1 MSTVV
6 LLGDTVGFPSKLTM
20 SLPFSQLEEGV
31 QSTGEQ
37 ELLSKDEEVGE
48 EAKTIASKAQSERA
62 ISICCSV
69 NSDDILGFGYD
80 VLPIIPEGPV
90 LFSEEQRTIL
100 IRYFNEYGMTSTHR
114 RNTELMAK
122 CAEEVGTTIERV
134 KVSLLTYFGI
144 HWSE

>member
-1 MSTVV
+1 
-6 LLGDTVGFPSKLTM
+6 M

-62 ISICCSV
+62 ISICYSV
-69 NSDDILGFGYD
+69 NSEILGFGYD
-80 VLPIIPEGPV
+80 VLHLISEGPV

-114 RNTELMAK
+114 RNTELMSK
-122 CAEEVGTTIERV
+122 CAEEVGTTMERV
-134 KVSLLTYFGI
+134 KVS
-144 HWSE
+144 